1 MVRPS
6 LAKTSKR
13 VLESRRVRDIFWMT
27 IGIVL
32 TGWALDSF
40 LIPNKIAA
48 GGVSGLSTVIFYTVR
63 SWSGGRVVLPV
74 GWTMLALNAVL
85 LVIAFRA
92 RGWRYLAKTVYG
104 AVGLSVAIEALAPFT
119 RNLAPHDMLLAVLW
133 GGALTGLGMGLV
145 FKAGGNTGGSDIV
158 AQLLTRKVSLGVGQ
172 LMLVIDAC
180 VLVIAGLAFGP
191 TFALYGAIAVV
202 VTGTTIDLV
211 QDGIS
216 VEKAAYIISERSDEI
231 AQAIFTE
238 LGRGATGL
246 EGRGLYSGQRR
257 EIIFCVVSR
266 RQIDDLKAIV
276 HAVDPTAFLIIS
288 DVHEA
293 LGEGFKD
300 FQGSEAG
307 K

>member
-1 MVRPS
+1 MVRS
-6 LAKTSKR
+6 TLANTQK
-13 VLESRRVRDIFWMT
+13 VLKSRRVRDFFWMT
-27 IGIVL
+27 VGIVL
-32 TGWALDSF
+32 TAWALDSF

-63 SWSGGRVVLPV
+63 SWTGGRLILPV
-74 GWTMLALNAVL
+74 GWTMLVFNGVL

-92 RGWRYLAKTVYG
+92 RGWRYLGKTVYG
-104 AVGLSVAIEALAPFT
+104 AVGLSVAIEALMPFT
-119 RNLAPHDMLLAVLW
+119 RNLAPNDMLLAVLW
-133 GGALTGLGMGLV
+133 GGALTGLGMGMV

-158 AQLLTRKVSLGVGQ
+158 AQLLTRRFSFGVGQ
-172 LMLVIDAC
+172 LMLAIDAC
-180 VLVIAGLAFGP
+180 VLVVAGLAFGP

-231 AQAIFTE
+231 AAAILTE

-266 RQIDDLKAIV
+266 RQIDDLKTIV
-276 HAVDPTAFLIIS
+276 HTVDAQAFLIIS

-300 FQGSEAG
+300 FRGSEAG

>member
-1 MVRPS
+1 MVRNT
-6 LAKTSKR
+6 LANTQR
-13 VLESRRVRDIFWMT
+13 VLKSRRVRDFFWMT
-27 IGIVL
+27 VGIVL
-32 TGWALDSF
+32 TAWALDSF
-40 LIPNKIAA
+40 LIPNRIAA

-63 SWSGGRVVLPV
+63 TWTGGRIVLPV
-74 GWTMLALNAVL
+74 GWTMLAFNGVL

-92 RGWRYLAKTVYG
+92 RGWHYLGKTVYG
-104 AVGLSVAIEALAPFT
+104 AVGLSLAIEALMPFT
-119 RNLAPHDMLLAVLW
+119 RNLAPNDMLLAVLW
-133 GGALTGLGMGLV
+133 GGALTGLGMGMV

-158 AQLLTRKVSLGVGQ
+158 AQLLTRRFSLGVGQ
-172 LMLVIDAC
+172 LMLAIDAC
-180 VLVIAGLAFGP
+180 VLVVAGLAFGP

-202 VTGTTIDLV
+202 VTGATIDLV

-216 VEKAAYIISERSDEI
+216 VEKAAYIISERSDDI
-231 AQAIFTE
+231 AAAILTE

-266 RQIDDLKAIV
+266 RQIDDLKTIV
-276 HAVDPTAFLIIS
+276 HTVDPKAFLIIS

-300 FQGSEAG
+300 FRGSEAG

>member
-1 MVRPS
+1 MVRTT
-6 LAKTSKR
+6 LAKTSQR
-13 VLESRRVRDIFWMT
+13 VLKSRRVRDAFWMT
-27 IGIVL
+27 IGILL
-32 TGWALDSF
+32 TAWALDSF

-48 GGVSGLSTVIFYTVR
+48 GGVSGLSTVIFYSVR
-63 SWSGGRVVLPV
+63 SLTGGRVVLPV
-74 GWTMLALNAVL
+74 GWTMLAFNAVL

-92 RGWRYLAKTVYG
+92 RGWSYLAKTVYG
-104 AVGLSVAIEALAPFT
+104 AVGLSIAIEALMPFT
-119 RNLAPHDMLLAVLW
+119 RNLAPNDMLLAVLW

-145 FKAGGNTGGSDIV
+145 FKAGGNTGGSDIL
-158 AQLLTRKVSLGVGQ
+158 AQLLTRRFSLGVGQ
-172 LMLVIDAC
+172 LMLAIDVG

-202 VTGTTIDLV
+202 ITGTTIDLV

-231 AQAIFTE
+231 ASAILTE

-246 EGRGLYSGQRR
+246 EGRGLYSGLRR

-276 HAVDPTAFLIIS
+276 HTVDPAALMIIS

-300 FQGSEAG
+300 FRGSEAG

>member
-1 MVRPS
+1 MVRQS

-172 LMLVIDAC
+172 LMLIIDAC

-231 AQAIFTE
+231 AHAIFTE

-276 HAVDPTAFLIIS
+276 HAVDPAAFLIIS